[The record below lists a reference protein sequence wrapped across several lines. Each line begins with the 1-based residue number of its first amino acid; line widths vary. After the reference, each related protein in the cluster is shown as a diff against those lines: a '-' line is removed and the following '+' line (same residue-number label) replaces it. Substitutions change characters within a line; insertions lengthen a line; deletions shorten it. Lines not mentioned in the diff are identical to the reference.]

1 MDDLVAEC
9 ARAGG
14 GEMHAVAAV
23 VGGVGSQ
30 EVIKLV
36 TGQFVPVA
44 KTLVYDAAE
53 GTTACV

>member
-1 MDDLVAEC
+1 MAEC
-9 ARAGG
+9 ARGG
-14 GEMHAVAAV
+14 GETAVAAV